1 MAIDITR
8 MKLLT
13 FNQAAQYLPER
24 SRPSAAT
31 WWRWWRT
38 GLRGVRLETVLVG
51 GRRYTTKDSVQMFA
65 ARLTAAADGTPAP
78 VRSPARRERDIA
90 RAEAEMEEKL
100 GRTQRA
106 ARDGGGAS

>member
-1 MAIDITR
+1 MAIDIACEQ
-8 MKLLT
+8 LLT

-38 GLRGVRLETVLVG
+38 GVRGVRLETVLVG

-65 ARLTAAADGTPAP
+65 ARLTAAADGAPVP

-90 RAEAEMEEKL
+90 RAERKMQEKL
-100 GRTQRA
+100 GRTHRT
-106 ARDGGGAS
+106 ARDGGGGT